1 MFWTRALG
9 VPSIPLG
16 LRDIAFYFGK
26 LLEMKRIATFLF
38 IFLSIS
44 FAQNGAAILELLS
57 LELSKPVF
65 ATHAGDGS
73 ERLFIVQ
80 LGGHVRIFGNG
91 ELLEEPFFGLG
102 GRLTA
107 QVGEQGF
114 YSLAFHPDYAD
125 NGRFFV
131 SYTEHDTADIVVIEH
146 RVTDN
151 PNRADLDA
159 FSKELLRLPPVEP
172 FHHGGGLAFGPDG
185 YLYIGLGDTVFT
197 IDYLRTLPNAQDL
210 ESLAGK
216 ILRIDV
222 DNGDP
227 YAIPEDNPF
236 VNVAGARGEIYALGF
251 RNPWKLTFDKET
263 GDLYAV
269 DVGNDRWEE
278 VNKVE
283 AGANYG
289 WHAKEGPECFEYY
302 DTYELVDPDCPNS
315 EAYTPPLAYYAH
327 LAQDELGGNAAVGG
341 YVYRG
346 ERYPNWHGIYFFGDF
361 VSGRIWS
368 LDTTTDTTTGTTTD
382 TPQATVRL
390 LQDLDQ
396 PVSSFAQDEVGEL
409 YVLTMDGGLYHL
421 ALSDD

>member
-1 MFWTRALG
+1 MIRFRLLFWALF
-9 VPSIPLG
+9 L
-16 LRDIAFYFGK
+16 
-26 LLEMKRIATFLF
+26 TF
-38 IFLSIS
+38 SY
-44 FAQNGAAILELLS
+44 AQQGAAILEPLS

-73 ERLFIVQ
+73 GRLFIVQ
-80 LGGHVRIFGNG
+80 LGGHVRIFQDG
-91 ELLEEPFFGLG
+91 ELLEEPFLGLG

-114 YSLAFHPDYAD
+114 YSLAFHPNYAV
-125 NGRFFV
+125 NGRFFI
-131 SYTEHDTADIVVIEH
+131 SYTEHETGDILVTEH
-146 RVTDN
+146 RVSDN
-151 PNRADLDA
+151 PNRADLSTY
-159 FSKELLRLPPVEP
+159 SKELLRLSPIEP

-185 YLYIGLGDTVFT
+185 YLYIGVGDTIFT
-197 IDYLRTLPNAQDL
+197 IDYLRTTPNAQAL
-210 ESLAGK
+210 SSLMGK

-236 VNVAGARGEIYALGF
+236 TGVEGARGEVYALGF
-251 RNPWKLTFDKET
+251 RNPWKLTFDRET

-278 VNKVE
+278 VNKIE
-283 AGANYG
+283 AGGNYG

-302 DTYELVDPDCPNS
+302 DSYELVDPDCPES
-315 EAYTPPLAYYAH
+315 ETYTAPLHYYAH
-327 LAQDELGGNAAVGG
+327 LLQDEMGGNAAVGG

-346 ERYPNWHGIYFFGDF
+346 ERYPNWQGIYFFGDF

-368 LDTTTDTTTGTTTD
+368 LDTKAE
-382 TPQATVRL
+382 TPGATVRL
-390 LQDLDQ
+390 LQDLNQ
-396 PVSSFAQDEVGEL
+396 PVSSFAEDEAGAL

-421 ALSDD
+421 ALTGE